1 MCGMVRC
8 LLVDRARTGS
18 GDPGGQHAVAAGRVF
33 TARERSQRWC
43 RACRVTTGSAGQWA
57 STRALARPPRP
68 ACAVG
73 AAGPAQAAGAGAA
86 AAGAGQAAQAHGAA
100 GRVAADGAVQAVPA
114 AGAAGRP
121 EAAGTAQ
128 PTGAAGTV
136 ESAGAA

>member
-1 MCGMVRC
+1 MCGMVHC

-86 AAGAGQAAQAHGAA
+86 AAGAGQAAQA
-100 GRVAADGAVQAVPA
+100 P
-114 AGAAGRP
+114 GAAGRP
-121 EAAGTAQ
+121 AAAGTAQ

-136 ESAGAA
+136 ESAEAAGAAAGTVEPAG